1 MPMHAAQG
9 RPKQVRIPV
18 GDRQRYSDDVGLT

>member
-1 MPMHAAQG
+1 MHTHAAQS

-18 GDRQRYSDDVGLT
+18 GDRQRYSDDEGLT